1 MSASKKKSI
10 LSPKVV
16 GTIHSEGSLRRALQ
30 IQAGEIDLLELR
42 VDHFSDQPERLLKAI
57 PKLAVPLIVTV
68 RHPAE
73 GGANALSLAKR
84 KDLIRQ
90 FTGLANYL
98 DVELRSTRAL
108 EREIADAHAQGLQI
122 IVSDHHFKS
131 TPSLEKLEERREA
144 AKAAGADLFKIATR
158 TNSLADVAT
167 LTALLASARSLR
179 MSVMGMG
186 PFGKVSRLLF
196 ARGGS
201 ALNYG
206 YLDQSQV
213 PGQWEATLLK
223 IRVQELMEEA

>member
-1 MSASKKKSI
+1 MSASKKKHI

-16 GTIHSEGSLRRALQ
+16 GTVHSEGSLRRALR
-30 IQAGEIDLLELR
+30 IKAGEIDLLELR
-42 VDHFSDQPERLLKAI
+42 VDHFADQPELLLKAV
-57 PKLAVPLIVTV
+57 PKFGVPLIVTV

-73 GGANALSLAKR
+73 GGANSLSLTKR
-84 KDLIRQ
+84 KELIRQ

-108 EREIADAHAQGLQI
+108 EREIGDAHAQGLQI

-144 AKAAGADLFKIATR
+144 AKAAGADIFKIAAR
-158 TNSLADVAT
+158 TNSMADMAT
-167 LTALLASARSLR
+167 LTSLLANARAIP

-186 PFGKVSRLLF
+186 SLGKVSRLLF

-201 ALNYG
+201 VLNYG

-223 IRVQELMEEA
+223 IRVQELLVEA